1 MLDCYYMNVSCDCSK
16 EQSLALYEGLS
27 RDRRERVDRLKD
39 EGATNK
45 QIVIGAFLQ
54 HCLSGYIGVIPSQ
67 IKFEYNE
74 QGKPYVPSG
83 VHFNMSHSGDYVV
96 LAVSDYPVGIDI
108 ERLRHKRLSV
118 AKRFFCR
125 EEYEDIINAGGEKEQ
140 DRRFL
145 EYWTIKEAYVKY
157 MGKGLSIPLNSFRIL
172 MSDTGTNEK
181 GICVQMDGNSQV
193 LCEKGTDDNDVCI
206 RAFYLNDDYNIAIC
220 SEKQAMS
227 CEMDVVFNASNV
239 KMICLNDIL

>member
-39 EGATNK
+39 KGAAHK
-45 QIVIGAFLQ
+45 QIIIGAFLQ
-54 HCLSGYIGVIPSQ
+54 HCLSGYIGVMPSQ

-74 QGKPYVPSG
+74 QGKPYVPSD
-83 VHFNMSHSGDYVV
+83 VHFNMSHSGDYAV
-96 LAVSDYPVGIDI
+96 LAVSDHPVGIDI

-145 EYWTIKEAYVKY
+145 EYWTVKEAYVKY
-157 MGKGLSIPLNSFRIL
+157 LGKGLSIPLDSFRIL
-172 MSDTGTNEK
+172 MSDSGANKKE
-181 GICVQMDGNSQV
+181 ICVQINVNSQV
-193 LCEKGTDDNDVCI
+193 PCEKGTDDNKVCI
-206 RAFYLNDDYNIAIC
+206 SAFYLNEDYNIAIC
-220 SEKQAMS
+220 SEKQAMP
-227 CEMDVVFNASNV
+227 CEKDIAFNSSNV
-239 KMICLNDIL
+239 KNICLSDIM

>member
-39 EGATNK
+39 EGAANK

-96 LAVSDYPVGIDI
+96 LAVSDHPVGIDI

-145 EYWTIKEAYVKY
+145 EYWTFKEAYVKY
-157 MGKGLSIPLNSFRIL
+157 LGKGLAVPLNSFRVV
-172 MSDTGTNEK
+172 MSDSGADEKKICTIENVDPQLTRSEVTDHNE
-181 GICVQMDGNSQV
+181 
-193 LCEKGTDDNDVCI
+193 TCI
-206 RAFYLNDDYNIAIC
+206 KTFYLNDDYNIAIC
-220 SEKQAMS
+220 YEKKAMTY
-227 CEMDVVFNASNV
+227 EMDAVFNGTNV
-239 KMICLNDIL
+239 KMICLSDIL